1 MKLIS
6 KKLDRDK
13 IIQELVETE
22 SLMIFDRELMDIL
35 EFGCRGYRDLD
46 DEELID
52 VFLETHEEEYL
63 KDFYVEE
70 ETDE

>member
-22 SLMIFDRELMDIL
+22 IEMLSDGEIMDIL

-52 VFLETHEEEYL
+52 MFLGTHEEEFI
-63 KDFYVEE
+63 KDYWIKD